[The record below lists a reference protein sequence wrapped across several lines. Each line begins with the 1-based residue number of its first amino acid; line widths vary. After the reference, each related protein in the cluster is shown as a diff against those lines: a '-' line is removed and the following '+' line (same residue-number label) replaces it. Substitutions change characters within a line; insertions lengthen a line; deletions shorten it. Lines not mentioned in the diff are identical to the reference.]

1 MGPHLPETLALVS
14 RILYENDCSI
24 GDSLMMAVEGEFAVM
39 LVISAPKGMKRKAV
53 LDEFKKSE
61 IPGIKA
67 HLKEIGKETPALNP
81 LSNCVI
87 TLHGRNRRDII
98 YRTALALSC
107 MGVDVMELE
116 TRLVRDNGG
125 DLYVMVIE
133 ALKPEGLAIKE
144 LKDKLRALSKELRL
158 KISVRPID
166 PYDPV
171 L

>member
-14 RILYENDCSI
+14 RIPYENECSI
-24 GDSLMMAVEGEFAVM
+24 GDSLMMAVEDEFAVM

-53 LDEFKKSE
+53 LDGFKKAE

-87 TLHGRNRRDII
+87 TLHGRNRQDII
-98 YRTALALSC
+98 YRTAQTLSG
-107 MGVDVMELE
+107 MGIDVMELE

-133 ALKPEGLAIKE
+133 ALKPEGLAIKA
-144 LKDKLRALSKELRL
+144 LKDKLRALSKELGL

-166 PYDPV
+166 LYDPV